1 MKCLN
6 SIKHTQVS
14 GEGAMYYL
22 FKLMYTN
29 TVITNCFMLY
39 YSVFMSIDKIKYN
52 NTLSQIN
59 TTKTNIQCPVLQ
71 SMSIKVETVILPP
84 HKIHKT

>member
-1 MKCLN
+1 VKCLN

-52 NTLSQIN
+52 NTLSRIN
-59 TTKTNIQCPVLQ
+59 TTPLQ
-71 SMSIKVETVILPP
+71 NKYTMSCSSIDVYKSRDGDFAT
-84 HKIHKT
+84 T